1 MEVLKNRIRFFLTHS
16 QDFFYIIVP
25 DFELSHCAVI
35 YLKQHILGG
44 LKDIYFRAGTP
55 PYSQIV
61 LMNYIWHWI
70 LWNSSLEINQ
80 ISQELPTKSV
90 LNSRYQEEVAG
101 G

>member
-1 MEVLKNRIRFFLTHS
+1 MGFF
-16 QDFFYIIVP
+16 FFYLIARIFFNIIVP

-44 LKDIYFRAGTP
+44 LKDMYFRAGTP
-55 PYSQIV
+55 PYSQFV

-90 LNSRYQEEVAG
+90 LISQYQEEVAG